1 MITKQPFYHGTTRNL
16 VVGFGGLFG
25 NLHIRNRD
33 SDGVTQK
40 IVKCPISFAQKE
52 KFIVRLM
59 QDPGLNEDTQV
70 TLPRLSFEITGFDY
84 DQSRQMNKIHRVKNK
99 TTDDRII
106 YNYMPVPY
114 NLTFSLNSYT
124 NTNED
129 NYQIMEQIIPFF
141 SPDMNL
147 SIKMMADPVLIQDIP
162 LILNSVSTDDSY
174 EGSFEDRRY
183 INTTYMFTM
192 KAYYYAPILSQVD
205 PEKHF
210 ADDDAV
216 PLIKHVNVDVKGL
229 VKYSAII
236 NPFAAN
242 KDDIYGIDE
251 SWTYVPPG
259 EE

>member
-1 MITKQPFYHGTTRNL
+1 MITRQPFYHGTTRNL

-33 SDGVTQK
+33 ADGITQK

-59 QDPGLNEDTQV
+59 QDPGLNEDTQI

-84 DQSRQMNKIHRVKNK
+84 DQSRQMNKINK
-99 TTDDRII
+99 VVGTTADNRIV

-114 NLTFSLNSYT
+114 NLTFTLYSYT

-129 NYQIMEQIIPFF
+129 NYQIMEQIVPFF

-174 EGSFEDRRY
+174 EGSYEDRRY
-183 INTTYMFTM
+183 IITTYMFTM
-192 KAYYYAPILSQVD
+192 KAYYYAPILGQVD

-210 ADDDAV
+210 DDTDGAV
-216 PLIKHVNVDVKGL
+216 LIKHVQVDVKGMT
-229 VKYSAII
+229 KYSAII
-236 NPFAAN
+236 DPFAAN
-242 KDDIYGIDE
+242 KDDDYDINEG
-251 SWTYVPPG
+251 WTIVGPG
-259 EE
+259 E